1 MWSRRMRQAALI
13 GGVVG
18 LALFYAMYTVFG
30 SPAYALFII
39 FGAAIAAGTVWVMD
53 NPPVD

>member
-1 MWSRRMRQAALI
+1 MRQAALI

-18 LALFYAMYTVFG
+18 LALFYAMHTVFG
-30 SPAYALFII
+30 SPTYALFIP